1 MLKSMTAFARCQ
13 QAGEWGRLICEIRT
27 VNSRYLDLIV
37 RMPEELR
44 DLEMKV
50 RDLVR
55 TLLTR
60 GKLEFSLR
68 FEASP
73 GLAQAYTINYGLLEQ
88 LKAITSEFSETF
100 QLNHTISPFE
110 ILRWPGVVQETTSD
124 LSHVQ
129 QATLSLC
136 EETCL
141 AVIKTREREGL
152 EIKHC
157 LITCLDAMDQEIAK
171 VGDRI
176 ELMLEAQKERLIEK
190 IKGLRLDLDEQ
201 RLEHEM
207 VYWAQKLDVQEEL
220 QRLEVHIKEVRS
232 IVTTGGVV
240 GRRLDFLMQELNRE
254 ANTLGSK
261 SADILTTQVSVELKV
276 LIEQMRE
283 QVQNIE

>member
-1 MLKSMTAFARCQ
+1 MLKSMTAFARCHKQ
-13 QAGEWGRLICEIRT
+13 GEWGNLICEIRT
-27 VNSRYLDLIV
+27 VNSRYLDLLV

-44 DLEMKV
+44 DVEMKV

-68 FEASP
+68 LEASA
-73 GLAQAYTINYGLLEQ
+73 GLSQSYTINHGLLKQ
-88 LKAITSEFSETF
+88 LKAITSEFSQTF
-100 QLNHTISPFE
+100 ELKSAVSPFE
-110 ILRWPGVVQETTSD
+110 LLRWPGVLQETKTD
-124 LSHVQ
+124 LSQIQ
-129 QATLSLC
+129 QATLALC

-141 AVIKTREREGL
+141 AVIKTREKEGL
-152 EIKHC
+152 EIQKC
-157 LITCLDAMDQEIAK
+157 FLTCLEGMEKEIAK
-171 VGDRI
+171 VSNRI
-176 ELMLEAQKERLIEK
+176 TVILETQKERLLEK
-190 IKGLRLDLDEQ
+190 IRGLQLELDEQ

-207 VYWAQKLDVQEEL
+207 LYWAQKLDVQEEL
-220 QRLEVHIKEVRS
+220 QRLDVHIKEVRS
-232 IVTTGGVV
+232 IVMAGGVV

>member
-13 QAGEWGRLICEIRT
+13 QQGEWGNLICEIRT
-27 VNSRYLDLIV
+27 VNSRYLDVIV

-44 DLEMKV
+44 DMEMRV

-68 FEASP
+68 FEAGP
-73 GLAQAYTINYGLLEQ
+73 GLSHDYTV
-88 LKAITSEFSETF
+88 
-100 QLNHTISPFE
+100 NHTLLKQLHAVISGLSSSFELKETVSPFE
-110 ILRWPGVVQETTSD
+110 VLRWPGVLQQTSID
-124 LSHVQ
+124 LSQVQ

-141 AVIKTREREGL
+141 AVVKIREKEGV
-152 EIKHC
+152 EIKNC
-157 LITCLDAMDQEIAK
+157 LLACLGAMDHEIAK
-171 VGDRI
+171 VSERI
-176 ELMLEAQKERLIEK
+176 EFILETQKQRLIEK
-190 IKGLRLDLDEQ
+190 IRSLNVELDRQ

-207 VYWAQKLDVQEEL
+207 VFWAQKVDVQEEL

-232 IVTTGGVV
+232 IVTNGGVM

-261 SADILTTQVSVELKV
+261 SADLMTTQVSVELKV